1 MENTSS
7 VEFLLLQ
14 EVQFLEVKDDLLSQW
29 EFVNVLDSEEAHEE
43 EEEDDADGDSAP
55 QKRTGSWV
63 SSISWSVSPNTGP
76 IDGIRYHL
84 PHFVIP
90 KLKDQPDDAEDSNGD
105 RCFDDVE
112 NEIDGSQSGDGD
124 ADGYGGDDYED
135 TGDYDGYD
143 LDDEL
148 VPWSVNTKFGR
159 QRMRKLGKRAFS
171 KMNNSKRSPYLYVR
185 PGCVRG
191 KHGLG
196 LKHNY

>member
-7 VEFLLLQ
+7 LEFLLLQ

-29 EFVNVLDSEEAHEE
+29 EFVNVVDSEAAAAEE
-43 EEEDDADGDSAP
+43 EDDDADGDCVP
-55 QKRTGSWV
+55 QKRPGSWV
-63 SSISWSVSPNTGP
+63 SSISWSISPNTGP
-76 IDGIRYHL
+76 IDGIRFYL
-84 PHFVIP
+84 PHFDAP
-90 KLKDQPDDAEDSNGD
+90 KLKDQPDDVDDSNAD
-105 RCFDDVE
+105 RRFDGVE
-112 NEIDGSQSGDGD
+112 DEIDGSQFGNGD
-124 ADGYGGDDYED
+124 AGGCDGDDYED
-135 TGDYDGYD
+135 MDDYDGYD

-148 VPWSVNTKFGR
+148 VPWSVNAKFGR

-171 KMNNSKRSPYLYVR
+171 KMNNSKRSPYLFVR